1 MLFRSR
7 QSDIDCIALYTK
19 TSARQFYIIAYVLR
33 AYQLLEIDK
42 NLSQSLIVHLAKL
55 KPDRVI
61 FRDSCFANSAAKIN
75 LHQLFKHYAPNTK
88 VDIL

>member
-1 MLFRSR
+1 M
-7 QSDIDCIALYTK
+7 CITDSGLLLSLPYSAETFEGFTIHFYGGK
-19 TSARQFYIIAYVLR
+19 TLAACF
-33 AYQLLEIDK
+33 DK

-88 VDIL
+88 VNIL